1 MAMDEA
7 PLSSE
12 QALDDYFNSLL
23 GIGDCSEDESEDH
36 SSSEAASI
44 DVAPSDFTPSD
55 VAPSEIVF
63 DETTN
68 ADHTAVLDARTDSID
83 GDVGQRSVEYQA
95 ASVET
100 VQYDGGNE
108 ACVETATFE
117 TSAWQAQ
124 PSVHPESSAQ
134 YGRSVD
140 YDEPP
145 NLQQL
150 EKLFD
155 GMRLQTEADTP
166 EMLQPLLQPEPAQ
179 PELMQSELMQSVEEQ
194 SGEPEIQ
201 HWALPETEYVEES
214 TSDADAVSSDPDI
227 EHRVSEPEQTITLD
241 NAGGTDQVNSGG
253 GEATIWQ
260 STERSENFQV
270 LYFAVNGMTFAVPLD
285 ELGGIHKMG
294 ELSHLIG
301 RPAWYLGL
309 QSSRDNKLD
318 VVDTAKWVM
327 PDVLADDDYKSEYE
341 YIVMLGESNWGL
353 ASTELKGTE
362 QLRPEAVRWREQSGK
377 RPWLAGMVK
386 EQMCALVHVSELIGM
401 LNAGLDVNS
410 VQ

>member
-23 GIGDCSEDESEDH
+23 GMGDFSEDESECH
-36 SSSEAASI
+36 TQSGTSSSE
-44 DVAPSDFTPSD
+44 
-55 VAPSEIVF
+55 
-63 DETTN
+63 N
-68 ADHTAVLDARTDSID
+68 
-83 GDVGQRSVEYQA
+83 
-95 ASVET
+95 ASVEIACTDNAADSEPSADLTECHADTNSAECQAPVLDT
-100 VQYDGGNE
+100 VHYDSAKE
-108 ACVETATFE
+108 ETCVEAAIDKMEF
-117 TSAWQAQ
+117 QAQ
-124 PSVHPESSAQ
+124 PSMHIEPSVH
-134 YGRSVD
+134 YGRDVD

-155 GMRLQTEADTP
+155 GMRSQAEVDTP
-166 EMLQPLLQPEPAQ
+166 EVLQPLLQSELEQSELVQ
-179 PELMQSELMQSVEEQ
+179 PELIQP
-194 SGEPEIQ
+194 EPEIQ
-201 HWALPETEYVEES
+201 HWVLPETDHVPEA
-214 TSDADAVSSDPDI
+214 TSDVDDVTSETDSDLA
-227 EHRVSEPEQTITLD
+227 VSEPEQTITTENVID
-241 NAGGTDQVNSGG
+241 PHQASFGG
-253 GEATIWQ
+253 GDATVWQ

-309 QSSRDNKLD
+309 QSSRDSQLD

-327 PDVLADDDYKSEYE
+327 PDVLTDDEYKSQYE

>member
-23 GIGDCSEDESEDH
+23 GIGDFSEDESECNTPSDM
-36 SSSEAASI
+36 SSSENASGEI
-44 DVAPSDFTPSD
+44 ACTDNTADSEPSVDSTECH
-55 VAPSEIVF
+55 AG
-63 DETTN
+63 
-68 ADHTAVLDARTDSID
+68 TDSTE
-83 GDVGQRSVEYQA
+83 RQA
-95 ASVET
+95 NALDTLHFDSAKEET
-100 VQYDGGNE
+100 
-108 ACVETATFE
+108 CVEVAAIDRME
-117 TSAWQAQ
+117 WQAQ
-124 PSVHPESSAQ
+124 SSMHIEPSVH
-134 YGRSVD
+134 YGRDVD

-155 GMRLQTEADTP
+155 GMRSQAEVDTP
-166 EMLQPLLQPEPAQ
+166 EVLQPLLQPELEQAALIQ
-179 PELMQSELMQSVEEQ
+179 PELIQP
-194 SGEPEIQ
+194 EPEIQ
-201 HWALPETEYVEES
+201 HWALPETDHVADS
-214 TSDADAVSSDPDI
+214 TSDVDAVTSESDRDLA
-227 EHRVSEPEQTITLD
+227 VSEPEQNVSVDHAVETHQA
-241 NAGGTDQVNSGG
+241 NFGG
-253 GEATIWQ
+253 GDATAWQ

-285 ELGGIHKMG
+285 ELGGIHKMA

-301 RPAWYLGL
+301 RPTWYLGL
-309 QSSRDNKLD
+309 QSSRESQVD

-327 PDVLADDDYKSEYE
+327 PDVLTDDEYKSNYE